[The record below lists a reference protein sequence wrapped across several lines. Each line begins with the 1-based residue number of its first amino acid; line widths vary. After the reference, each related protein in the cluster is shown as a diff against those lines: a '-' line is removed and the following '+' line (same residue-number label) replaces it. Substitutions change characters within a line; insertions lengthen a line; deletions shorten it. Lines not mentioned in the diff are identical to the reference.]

1 MDLVVQDILDILEQI
16 APSSLAESWDN
27 TGLLVGDPD
36 APVQSLLIALDPVA
50 SLLHEATSS
59 RANVIITH
67 HPAIFHPLHSLRT
80 DRPVG
85 SFIAQALQK
94 NIHVIGCHTNLDA
107 TIGGVSDVLATGM
120 QLRDTTPL
128 VVEKNHASMGCGL
141 GRIGNCVQAMQ
152 PERCI
157 ELLQQT
163 CHPPWLL
170 EAGPRPAQVRRIA
183 VCGGSCSEFA
193 ETAMEAGADLF
204 ITAEVKHS
212 IARWAEEAGF
222 WIIDGG
228 HFATEHLIVEPF
240 RQRLQQELRQ
250 RNRKT
255 KVYAARQQPPL
266 TLIGE

>member
-1 MDLVVQDILDILEQI
+1 MDLFVRDILDILEQI

-36 APVQSLLIALDPVA
+36 ASVQSLLIALDPVA
-50 SLLHEATSS
+50 SLFHEATSNG
-59 RANVIITH
+59 ANVIITH
-67 HPAIFHPLHSLRT
+67 HPALFHPLHSLRT

-85 SFIAQALQK
+85 SFIAQALRN
-94 NIHVIGCHTNLDA
+94 NIHIIGCHTNLDA
-107 TIGGVSDVLATGM
+107 TIGGVSDVLARGM
-120 QLRDTTPL
+120 QLQGITPL
-128 VVEKNHASMGCGL
+128 VAEKTDASSGCGL
-141 GRIGNCVQAMQ
+141 GRIGNCAPAMQ
-152 PERCI
+152 PSRCI

-170 EAGPRPAQVRRIA
+170 EAGPRPAQVTRIA

-228 HFATEHLIVEPF
+228 HFATEHLIVEPL
-240 RQRLQQELRQ
+240 RQRLLQELGK
-250 RNRKT
+250 RNMAT
-255 KVYAARQQPPL
+255 NVYAARQQPPL
-266 TLIGE
+266 TLVDP